1 MKLIKALS
9 EASTIEVESNDL
21 MWRIS
26 SVRSADLAKVGVA
39 ALTILPSML
48 DGDEAKET
56 DPNKALKAASP
67 DQVSQ
72 VVQMQ
77 EATVCAG
84 VTAVGD
90 GEEWNDLKV
99 VMVKKQANPNK
110 GILWVGDMPPGS
122 VSTLFSAIMELS
134 TDEGGA
140 TERLQQFRGKPRLA
154 AVD

>member
-9 EASTIEVESNDL
+9 EASTIEIESNDL

-48 DGDEAKET
+48 DGDQPKET
-56 DPNKALKAASP
+56 DPSKALKTASP

-90 GEEWNDLKV
+90 GDEWNDLRV

-140 TERLQQFRGKPRLA
+140 ADRLAAFRGQPRLA

>member
-9 EASTIEVESNDL
+9 EASTIEVESNGL
-21 MWRIS
+21 LWRIRA
-26 SVRSADLAKVGVA
+26 VRSADLAKVGVA
-39 ALTILPSML
+39 ALTILPSAID
-48 DGDEAKET
+48 DGNT
-56 DPNKALKAASP
+56 QPDPSQTLKSANP
-67 DQVSQ
+67 EQISQ

-90 GEEWNDLKV
+90 GDEWNDLQI
-99 VMVKKQANPNK
+99 VMLKKQANPNK

-122 VSTLFSAIMELS
+122 VAALFGQIMELS

-140 TERLQQFRGKPRLA
+140 ADRLAAFRGKPRLA

>member
-1 MKLIKALS
+1 MKLIQALS
-9 EASTIEVESNDL
+9 ESSTIEVETNGL
-21 MWRIS
+21 LWRIS

-39 ALTILPSML
+39 ALTILPSMI
-48 DGDEAKET
+48 DDDKKDVDASV
-56 DPNKALKAASP
+56 ALKAAKP

-90 GEEWNDLKV
+90 GDEWNDLKI

-110 GILWVGDMPPGS
+110 GILWIGDMPPGS
-122 VSTLFSAIMELS
+122 VAVLFKEIMELS

-140 TERLQQFRGKPRLA
+140 ADRLAAFRGKPRLA

>member
-9 EASTIEVESNDL
+9 EASTIEVESNGL
-21 MWRIS
+21 LWRIR

-39 ALTILPSML
+39 ALTILPSAI
-48 DGDEAKET
+48 DEGEKQP
-56 DPNKALKAASP
+56 DPTQALKSANP
-67 DQVSQ
+67 EQVSK

-84 VTAVGD
+84 VIAVGD
-90 GEEWNDLKV
+90 GDEWNDLQI
-99 VMVKKQANPNK
+99 VMTKKQANPDK
-110 GILWVGDMPPGS
+110 GSLWVGDMPPGS
-122 VSTLFSAIMELS
+122 VAALFGQIMELS

-140 TERLQQFRGKPRLA
+140 ADRLAAFRGQPRLA

>member
-1 MKLIKALS
+1 MKLVKALS
-9 EASTIEVESNDL
+9 EASTIEVESNGL
-21 MWRIS
+21 YWRIT

-39 ALTILPSML
+39 ALTILPSMM
-48 DGDEAKET
+48 DAGETKEA
-56 DPNKALKAASP
+56 DASNALKTAKP
-67 DQVSQ
+67 EEVSQ

-90 GEEWNDLKV
+90 GDEWNDLRI

-140 TERLQQFRGKPRLA
+140 AERLQQFRGKARLA